1 LGEHN
6 EEILK
11 SIGYD
16 DAAIANLESQNVI

>member
-16 DAAIANLESQNVI
+16 DAAIANLESLNVI